1 MKKRR
6 VYFFIALAAIGV
18 LGSCEENET
27 QSPQGVVSVQFQAS
41 ELVIAED
48 HDGKVITL
56 QLSDKAI
63 KNGELN
69 VEVLSLNEN
78 FTIEPEP
85 VDGVINLPVVKG
97 GDFLSFTV
105 IPNDNAVI
113 DGDEVITFT
122 LSSASEGIVI
132 GDKKSLKITIA
143 DNEIPATANFLINS
157 GSIRENS
164 SAGAEVVVSFSGVV
178 PGEGTLTL
186 SLDSDL
192 ASYGTHFITEP
203 AAVNGKVILPVQTG
217 VNHVS
222 FKLFPVDDKL
232 FNGERNI
239 SLLIEQ
245 ANGAVSKGQGNTH
258 DLRITDDELS
268 TKTKGYTIGGGG
280 WTYSREYSYNEDGSL
295 AVVAWE
301 KNTPGFSSGTY
312 EYFYDA
318 QGKVVKVVDSPMH
331 NNVYTWEG
339 DHIVKEERF
348 KEGVL
353 VKYTLFGYDVAG
365 NIGEVAVHYKQEDGS
380 FPLSL
385 LFVYLYHNDGNV
397 YKRLAYSPIAGKD
410 DYSLLSTYTFEHYLD
425 VANPFS
431 MVEILPNVHSQPQLP
446 QTYRVE
452 EGGKDI
458 LYQFTYEFDDQG
470 RPTKRMAAS
479 TVGSEVAYYHYFD

>member
-1 MKKRR
+1 MIKNR
-6 VYFFIALAAIGV
+6 VKFFLAFTAIGV
-18 LGSCEENET
+18 LWACEDNDI
-27 QSPQGVVSVQFQAS
+27 QSLQGIVSVQFQAS

-48 HDGKVITL
+48 NAGKVITV
-56 QLSDKAI
+56 QLSENAI
-63 KNGELN
+63 SSGELN
-69 VEVLSLNEN
+69 VEVSSLDDD
-78 FTIEPEP
+78 FIIEPEP
-85 VDGVINLPVVKG
+85 VDGVLSLTVLKG
-97 GDFLSFTV
+97 ADEVAFTLT
-105 IPNDNAVI
+105 PNDNAVI
-113 DGDEVITFT
+113 DGDKIVTFT
-122 LSSASEGIVI
+122 LSSVTDGMII
-132 GDKKSLKITIA
+132 GDKKSLKTTIT
-143 DNEIPATANFLINS
+143 DNEIPATANFLLNQ
-157 GSIRENS
+157 GSIRENNNE
-164 SAGAEVVVSFSGVV
+164 GAEVVVSFSGVV

-192 ASYGTHFITEP
+192 ASYGTHFVTEP

-258 DLRITDDELS
+258 DLKITDDELS

-295 AVVAWE
+295 AVIAWE
-301 KNTPGFSSGTY
+301 KNTPAFSSGTY
-312 EYFYDA
+312 EYFYDG

-331 NNVYTWEG
+331 YNVYTWVG

-353 VKYTLFGYDVAG
+353 VKYTLYGYDEAG

-380 FPLSL
+380 FLLSL

-397 YKRLAYSPIAGKD
+397 YKRLAYSPIAGTD
-410 DYSLLSTYTFEHYLD
+410 DYSLLSTYTYEHYLD

-431 MVEILPNVHSQPQLP
+431 MVVPQEQKRPVFLRPQQTLDLFLCHKTSILNPA
-446 QTYRVE
+446 
-452 EGGKDI
+452 
-458 LYQFTYEFDDQG
+458 F
-470 RPTKRMAAS
+470 
-479 TVGSEVAYYHYFD
+479 